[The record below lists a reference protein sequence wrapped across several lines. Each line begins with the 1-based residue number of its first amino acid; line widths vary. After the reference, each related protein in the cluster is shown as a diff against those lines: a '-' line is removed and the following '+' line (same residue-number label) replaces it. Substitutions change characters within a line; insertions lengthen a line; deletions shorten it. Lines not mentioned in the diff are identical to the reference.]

1 MDAYDHAIVRA
12 LQADGRI
19 SNVEL
24 AERINLSESATLR
37 RVRGLE
43 EVELI
48 ESNPEYA
55 YVRHPDGR
63 ESTVSLRHLAP
74 CGQPAL
80 NQSNTPGND
89 NSIEQRTPAPEPAE
103 APVSLGETI
112 GERIP
117 TQELRDE
124 PVTERSPEPE
134 RVLRR
139 SERIRRPPDRLKM

>member
-1 MDAYDHAIVRA
+1 MFTYQRRSSGGNSIPTWLITPGTVLMKRHVRNSKYDPLV
-12 LQADGRI
+12 
-19 SNVEL
+19 
-24 AERINLSESATLR
+24 
-37 RVRGLE
+37 E

-89 NSIEQRTPAPEPAE
+89 NSIEQRTLAPEPAE

-112 GERIP
+112 GERMP